1 MEQMED
7 GRTEL
12 ILGAGGMLARGLAAE
27 RPHALSLG
35 IGDLDITDP
44 SALARAVAAG
54 VSIVWNAAADT
65 RVDLAETDPA
75 HLAVNDLAVGVLAGL
90 CRDAGALLVHVS
102 TDYVFDGR
110 AGRAWREDDPVA
122 PVNAYGRGKLG
133 GERRALESGAEVL
146 VVRTSWVFAPGGV
159 NFVDTML
166 DLAGSGRTELKV
178 VDDQRGRPT
187 FAPDLARALVTLV
200 GAGARGV
207 VHFANAGETTWF
219 GLAKET
225 LARGGFPHVKIVPCT
240 TAEFPRPAARPANS
254 VLDTTR
260 YERLTGAAPRP
271 FTAAL
276 DEHLRLRAGAAGKAE
291 G

>member
-1 MEQMED
+1 MS
-7 GRTEL
+7 GGGTEL

-35 IGDLDITDP
+35 IRDLDITDP
-44 SALARAVAAG
+44 AALARAVVPG
-54 VSIVWNAAADT
+54 VSVVWNAAADT

-75 HLAVNDLAVGVLAGL
+75 HLAVNDVAVGVLAGL
-90 CRDAGALLVHVS
+90 CREAGALLVHVS

-110 AGRAWREDDPVA
+110 AGRPWREDDPVS

-133 GERRALESGAEVL
+133 GERRALASGAEVL

-166 DLAGSGRTELKV
+166 GLARSGKTELKV

-187 FAPDLARALVTLV
+187 FAPDLARALVRLV
-200 GAGARGV
+200 AAGARGV
-207 VHFANAGETTWF
+207 VHFANSGETTWY
-219 GLAKET
+219 GLAREA
-225 LARGGFPHVKIVPCT
+225 LARGGFPHVRLVPCT

-254 VLDTTR
+254 VLDTSR
-260 YERLTGAAPRP
+260 YERITGEPPRH

-276 DEHLRLRAGAAGKAE
+276 DEHLRLRAEAAGEPAT
-291 G
+291 

>member
-1 MEQMED
+1 MED

-44 SALARAVAAG
+44 SALARAVVPG

-200 GAGARGV
+200 AAGARGV

-225 LARGGFPHVKIVPCT
+225 LARGGFPHVKLVPCT

-260 YERLTGAAPRP
+260 YERLTGEAPRP

>member
-1 MEQMED
+1 M
-7 GRTEL
+7 TEL
-12 ILGAGGMLARGLAAE
+12 ILGAGGMLARGLARE
-27 RPHALSLG
+27 RPQARALG
-35 IGDLDITDP
+35 IGELDLTD
-44 SALARAVAAG
+44 SAALARVVVPG

-65 RVDLAETDPA
+65 RVDLAESDPA
-75 HLAVNDLAVGVLAGL
+75 HLAVNDVAVGVLAGL

-133 GERRALESGAEVL
+133 GERRALASGADVL
-146 VVRTSWVFAPGGV
+146 IVRTSWIFAPGGV

-166 DLAGSGRTELKV
+166 GLAASGKSELKV

-187 FAPDLARALVTLV
+187 FAPDLARALVKLV
-200 GAGARGV
+200 GLGARGL
-207 VHFANAGETTWF
+207 VHFANSGETTWY

-225 LARGGFPHVKIVPCT
+225 LLRGGYPHVELVPCT

-254 VLDTTR
+254 VLDTSR
-260 YERLTGAAPRP
+260 YERLASEAPRH
-271 FTAAL
+271 FTEAL
-276 DEHLRLRAGAAGKAE
+276 DEHLKLREAVAGA
-291 G
+291 